1 MPQQLA
7 LALTP
12 IENEPRIRDIDL
24 AEGLG
29 FDRPVKIRE
38 LIKRHEKKLNEI
50 SHLPT
55 VGRCIKI
62 GNGALRELR
71 EYYLNQ
77 KQAIFICMKSETEKA
92 IDVQMEIV
100 HTFDAYLKG
109 ELTPRA
115 ATDSFATQIQP
126 HLQTPVQVQHSKD
139 VNAVLF
145 AMGGPSKCAE
155 YHSITSYAHTG
166 KTPTQLKQQAK
177 EAGVPS
183 KWRQTGRGAI
193 RQLYPAKAAGISMQD
208 YAFIRAVPLE
218 TSIEIGRSASSLLE
232 KMEQAGLPIDKYLPE
247 PTP

>member
-12 IENEPRIRDIDL
+12 IENEPRIRDLDL
-24 AEGLG
+24 AERLG
-29 FDRPVKIRE
+29 FVEPRAIRKI
-38 LIKRHEKKLNEI
+38 IKRHEAKLL
-50 SHLPT
+50 SFGTRST
-55 VGRCIKI
+55 VSRVTITGQPS
-62 GNGALRELR
+62 E

-77 KQAIFICMKSETEKA
+77 KQAIFICMKSETDKA

-115 ATDSFATQIQP
+115 STDSFATQIQP

>member
-24 AEGLG
+24 AERLG
-29 FDRPVKIRE
+29 FDRSRDIRKI
-38 LIKRHEKKLNEI
+38 IKRNEAKLLNFGGCATVAHVVEGNE
-50 SHLPT
+50 T
-55 VGRCIKI
+55 T
-62 GNGALRELR
+62 

-77 KQAIFICMKSETEKA
+77 KQAIFICMKSETERA

-100 HTFDAYLKG
+100 HAFDAYLKG

-115 ATDSFATQIQP
+115 STDSFATQIQP